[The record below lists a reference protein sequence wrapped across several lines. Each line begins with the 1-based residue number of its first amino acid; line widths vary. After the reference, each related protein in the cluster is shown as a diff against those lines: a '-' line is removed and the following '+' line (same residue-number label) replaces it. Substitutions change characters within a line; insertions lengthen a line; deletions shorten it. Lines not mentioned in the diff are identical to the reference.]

1 MKLSAERKKIIALA
15 GLLVVALLVFLF
27 NGSSGS
33 SGNPGAAGSPSRP
46 VPAAA
51 ANGFPSPSG
60 PDAPAAARSRARAT
74 AEFRPR
80 LGTQRGQ
87 PRPDPM
93 GIDPTLR
100 LDVIARLQTVD
111 VTGTHR
117 SLFDFGQA
125 PPPPKPDAPKMA
137 AAKPKVPSPI
147 VPIQPTQTAN
157 NKPAA
162 PSKPTAPPVPL
173 KFYGYVNPAAS
184 QKRAFFMEGDEIHV
198 VSEGEM
204 VKRRYKIVRIGV
216 NSVIVEDTQF
226 PGSQQTLPLEEQPG

>member
-1 MKLSAERKKIIALA
+1 
-15 GLLVVALLVFLF
+15 
-27 NGSSGS
+27 
-33 SGNPGAAGSPSRP
+33 
-46 VPAAA
+46 
-51 ANGFPSPSG
+51 
-60 PDAPAAARSRARAT
+60 
-74 AEFRPR
+74 
-80 LGTQRGQ
+80 
-87 PRPDPM
+87 M

-100 LDVIARLQTVD
+100 LDVIARLQKVD

-125 PPPPKPDAPKMA
+125 PPPPKPETPKMV

-147 VPIQPTQTAN
+147 VPLQSTQTAN
-157 NKPAA
+157 NTPAVKP
-162 PSKPTAPPVPL
+162 KPTAPPVPL

-184 QKRAFFMEGDEIHV
+184 QKRAFFMDGDEIHV

-216 NSVIVEDTQF
+216 NSVIIEDTQF